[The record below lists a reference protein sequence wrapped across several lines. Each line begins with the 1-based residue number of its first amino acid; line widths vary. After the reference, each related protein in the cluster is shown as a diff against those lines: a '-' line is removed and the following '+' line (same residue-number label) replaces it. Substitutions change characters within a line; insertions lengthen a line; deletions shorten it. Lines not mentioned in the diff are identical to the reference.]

1 MGSVKENL
9 KKNALTGKIYKV
21 LSKVYNFRYKL
32 MSDEKYAKTKYKKRM
47 GIDLNLENPKTFDEK
62 LWWLK
67 INYHNPLITICS
79 DKYWVREYL
88 KLLGYED
95 LIVELYAVYDKFD
108 DIEFEDLPDRFFI
121 KTTHGSGTNIIYDRN
136 KPFDY
141 KKYRKIFKKSLKTNY
156 FDVHREW
163 GYKNIEP
170 KIICEKILVEKGK
183 VSPMDY
189 KLFCFN
195 GKVEF
200 VTVTLSCSHEDGSHR
215 DTVEKNFYDR
225 NFNYI
230 DVRFSDDNFDPRLV
244 EKPKNL
250 DKMIEIAERLSK
262 PFPEVRVDMYNID
275 GKIYFS
281 EMTFYHNGG
290 YNESTPKDFVEKMGD
305 MIKISVEN
313 NRKYRK

>member
-1 MGSVKENL
+1 MGSIKENL

-21 LSKVYNFRYKL
+21 LSKVYNFRYKF

-141 KKYRKIFKKSLKTNY
+141 KKYRKIFKL
-156 FDVHREW
+156 
-163 GYKNIEP
+163 
-170 KIICEKILVEKGK
+170 
-183 VSPMDY
+183 
-189 KLFCFN
+189 
-195 GKVEF
+195 
-200 VTVTLSCSHEDGSHR
+200 
-215 DTVEKNFYDR
+215 
-225 NFNYI
+225 
-230 DVRFSDDNFDPRLV
+230 
-244 EKPKNL
+244 
-250 DKMIEIAERLSK
+250 
-262 PFPEVRVDMYNID
+262 
-275 GKIYFS
+275 
-281 EMTFYHNGG
+281 
-290 YNESTPKDFVEKMGD
+290 
-305 MIKISVEN
+305 
-313 NRKYRK
+313 